1 MEIDSASET
10 RVGPSPLTKIIAT
23 IGPASSSAETI
34 GRLIE
39 AGVSIFRLNFGH
51 GSIEEHTEHLGTI
64 RSVSRRLGQ
73 PTAVLGDLQGP
84 KIRVGEVAG
93 KGIDLPTGSTVIL
106 QRRPVIA
113 TPAAPGEAHRLSST
127 YSGLVDD
134 VKPGQRLLV
143 DDGAVRMLI
152 VEKGPDEAR
161 CAVTDGGLVKSH
173 KGINLPD
180 TDLSVQTLGE
190 RDWWHV
196 RWAVEHDL
204 DFLALSFVRSA
215 DDLHQLAAG
224 MRHIT
229 DQSGCAGMCLPI
241 IAKIEVPKAL
251 EQIEEIVEAADGI
264 MIARGD
270 LGVEMDLAQVP
281 VIQKRLVAI
290 AQEQGKPCIVATQ
303 MLQSMIR
310 EPAPTRA
317 EANDVGNAIF
327 DQADAVMLS
336 GETAVG
342 LYPVV
347 AVEHMRRIAQHTEK
361 YLASLPPQSSPPA
374 KLRAAHH
381 RTAGLAHGVWTI
393 AQDVDARCI
402 VVWSQAGGGAR
413 YLSQNNFYV
422 PIIAVTSDERA
433 ARQMQLLGGVTP
445 LRMDPPAGIGAF
457 TKIMDR
463 HLQESGRA
471 KGGDTCLIVA
481 GEPLGKASV
490 TDSITIHAVGTTE

>member
-1 MEIDSASET
+1 MDSA
-10 RVGPSPLTKIIAT
+10 PSAPLAASTLTKIIAT
-23 IGPASSSAETI
+23 VGPASASAETI

-39 AGVSIFRLNFGH
+39 AGVSVFRLNFGH
-51 GSIEEHTEHLGTI
+51 GSIEEHTAHLETI
-64 RSVSRRLGQ
+64 RSVEAKLGR

-93 KGIDLPTGSTVIL
+93 KGIEVPTGSIVIF
-106 QRRPVIA
+106 QRRPVVA
-113 TPAAPGEAHRLSST
+113 TPTAAGEVNRFSST
-127 YSGLVDD
+127 YMDLVAD
-134 VKPGQRLLV
+134 VEPGQRLLV
-143 DDGAVRMLI
+143 DDGAVRMLV
-152 VEKGPDEAR
+152 VEKGPDEIR

-190 RDWWHV
+190 RDWWNV
-196 RWAVEHDL
+196 QWAIEHDL

-215 DDLHQLAAG
+215 DDVRQLAAG
-224 MRHIT
+224 LQRIMDESGRDSMR
-229 DQSGCAGMCLPI
+229 LPI
-241 IAKIEVPKAL
+241 IAKIEVPRAL
-251 EQIEEIVEAADGI
+251 EEIDAIVEAADGI

-317 EANDVGNAIF
+317 EANDVANAIF
-327 DQADAVMLS
+327 DRADAVMLS

-342 LYPVV
+342 LFPVV
-347 AVEHMRRIAQHTEK
+347 AVEHMRRIALHTEE

-422 PIIAVTSDERA
+422 PIIAVTSDGRS
-433 ARQMQLLGGVTP
+433 ARQMQILGGVTP
-445 LRMDPPAGIGAF
+445 LRMDPPASIGAF

-463 HLQESGRA
+463 HLQESGGA
-471 KGGDTCLIVA
+471 KKGDTCLIIA
-481 GEPLGKASV
+481 GEPLGKAGV
-490 TDSITIHAVGTTE
+490 TDSITIHTVGTGQ